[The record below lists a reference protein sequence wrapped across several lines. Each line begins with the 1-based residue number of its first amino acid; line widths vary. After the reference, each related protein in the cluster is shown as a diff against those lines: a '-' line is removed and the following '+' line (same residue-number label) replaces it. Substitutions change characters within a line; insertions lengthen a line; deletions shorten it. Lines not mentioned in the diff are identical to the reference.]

1 MSEHTPTK
9 TPPRRRRAPTEVA
22 GHRLLRPLEGS
33 HATWEIPSDDPNR
46 MQLLVLGRA
55 RKGQER
61 SARTAFHRQLRARTS
76 LLHPHLASIVGGG
89 ESPRGPYVVV
99 SLPRARPLSSLIA
112 EGPLN
117 PERAYRLLLGVADA
131 LDAAHTRWLI
141 HTDLTPRAV
150 FAESGPRDWAWLTD
164 FGIAHNRPP
173 LAFARAGY
181 RSPEEL
187 RGEPPLPESN
197 VYSLACIIHTCLA
210 GSAPFARQSS
220 RAAMQAQLHESP
232 PRLTEIRP
240 ELPKAVDAVL
250 AAALS
255 KTPEDR
261 QSSAGALVREVG
273 DALGLLDDGP
283 GQTRRNGTG
292 RFRRRPPESA
302 RSVRR
307 QKPVALNGAPLVT
320 PTEAPDRSRHA
331 PSRSTS
337 TATGTAPAPPKPAP
351 PARPAPTK
359 NGNAIGTQTRTTP
372 IEALP
377 PRKSARRRGAP
388 PAVLIP
394 VLLLAVAGA
403 GVAGW
408 TLGTSD
414 PSPAPAVDPAAV
426 KAQRAAEARA
436 EAATVTEQERVA
448 WLGSANDAV
457 ESLNSRRS
465 ADRRRLAAA
474 RTPGDQAARARRLAG
489 SYALARRNLGD
500 PPASVPRAA
509 ALATAMRRAKGA
521 YERLARSAANA
532 NRTAYRRAVDSVRS
546 AEGAVDRA
554 LVRLG
559 EPA

>member
-1 MSEHTPTK
+1 MSEHAPTK
-9 TPPRRRRAPTEVA
+9 TPTRRRRAPTEVA

-33 HATWEIPSDDPNR
+33 HATWEIPSDDPER
-46 MQLLVLGRA
+46 VQLLVLGRA

-61 SARTAFHRQLRARTS
+61 AARTAFHRQLRARTS
-76 LLHPHLASIVGGG
+76 LLHPHLAAVVGGG

-112 EGPLN
+112 EGPLD
-117 PERAYRLLLGVADA
+117 PERTYRLLMGVADA

-150 FAESGPRDWAWLTD
+150 FVESGPRDWAWMTD

-197 VYSLACIIHTCLA
+197 VYSLACIVYTCLS

-220 RAAMQAQLHESP
+220 RAAMEAQLNETP
-232 PRLTEIRP
+232 PRLTELRP
-240 ELPKAVDAVL
+240 ELPAAIDEVL
-250 AAALS
+250 ASALS

-261 QSSAGALVREVG
+261 QGSAGALVRDVG
-273 DALGLLDDGP
+273 ASLGLLDENAAGR
-283 GQTRRNGTG
+283 RRNGSG
-292 RFRRRPPESA
+292 RFRRRPADATQP
-302 RSVRR
+302 VRR
-307 QKPVALNGAPLVT
+307 QKPVALNGAPLAA
-320 PTEAPDRSRHA
+320 PLEAPSRSRHA
-331 PSRSTS
+331 PGRSSS
-337 TATGTAPAPPKPAP
+337 TAPEAAPPAAPRSVPARPKQAP
-351 PARPAPTK
+351 PARPKRA
-359 NGNAIGTQTRTTP
+359 TP

-377 PRKSARRRGAP
+377 PRKHARRGAP

-408 TLGTSD
+408 MAGGSD
-414 PSPAPAVDPAAV
+414 SSTTPKVDPAARQ
-426 KAQRAAEARA
+426 AERAAERRA
-436 EAATVTEQERVA
+436 EAAATTEQQRVA

-457 ESLNSRRS
+457 ETLNSRRS

-474 RTPGDQAARARRLAG
+474 RTPGDQAARARRLAS
-489 SYALARRNLGD
+489 SYALARRSLGD

-509 ALATAMRRAKGA
+509 AVAATFSRAEGA
-521 YERLARSAANA
+521 YGRLARSASNE
-532 NRTAYRRAVDSVRS
+532 NRSAYRRAVDSVRS
-546 AEGAVDRA
+546 AEGSVDRA
-554 LVRLG
+554 LARLG
-559 EPA
+559 EPS

>member
-9 TPPRRRRAPTEVA
+9 TPTRRRRAPTEVA

-33 HATWEIPSDDPNR
+33 HATWEIPSDDPER
-46 MQLLVLGRA
+46 LQLLVLGRA

-76 LLHPHLASIVGGG
+76 LLHPHLAAIVGGG

-99 SLPRARPLSSLIA
+99 SLPRARPLSSLIT
-112 EGPLN
+112 EGPLD
-117 PERAYRLLLGVADA
+117 PERTYRLLMGVADA

-150 FAESGPRDWAWLTD
+150 FVESGPRDWAWLTD

-197 VYSLACIIHTCLA
+197 VYSLACIVYTCLS

-220 RAAMQAQLHESP
+220 RAAMEAQLNETP
-232 PRLTEIRP
+232 PLLTDIRP
-240 ELPKAVDAVL
+240 ELPAAVDDVL
-250 AAALS
+250 ASALS
-255 KTPEDR
+255 KSPEDR
-261 QSSAGALVREVG
+261 QGSAGALIRDVG
-273 DALGLLDDGP
+273 AALGLLDENAAGR
-283 GQTRRNGTG
+283 RRNSSG
-292 RFRRRPPESA
+292 RFRRRSPDAAQP
-302 RSVRR
+302 VRR
-307 QKPVALNGAPLVT
+307 QKPVALNGAPAAVPL
-320 PTEAPDRSRHA
+320 EAPSRSRHA
-331 PSRSTS
+331 PSRSSS
-337 TATGTAPAPPKPAP
+337 TATAAAPAAPRSAPGRSKQGP
-351 PARPAPTK
+351 PARPRRP
-359 NGNAIGTQTRTTP
+359 TP

-377 PRKSARRRGAP
+377 PRKHARRRGAP

-408 TLGTSD
+408 IAGGGSES
-414 PSPAPAVDPAAV
+414 SPAPQVDPTARQAE
-426 KAQRAAEARA
+426 RAAERRA
-436 EAATVTEQERVA
+436 EAAATAEQQRVA

-457 ESLNSRRS
+457 ETLNSRRS

-474 RTPGDQAARARRLAG
+474 RSPGDQAARARRLAR
-489 SYALARRNLGD
+489 SYALARRSLGN

-509 ALATAMRRAKGA
+509 SVAAALGRAEGA
-521 YERLARSAANA
+521 YGRLARSAANE

-546 AEGAVDRA
+546 AEGSLDRA
-554 LVRLG
+554 LARLG
-559 EPA
+559 DPS

>member
-33 HATWEIPSDDPNR
+33 HATWEIPSDDPQR

-61 SARTAFHRQLRARTS
+61 PARTAFHRQLRARTS
-76 LLHPHLASIVGGG
+76 LLHPHLAAIVGGG

-112 EGPLN
+112 EGPLD

-150 FAESGPRDWAWLTD
+150 FVESGPRDWAWLTD

-197 VYSLACIIHTCLA
+197 VYSLACIIYTCLS
-210 GSAPFARQSS
+210 GSAPFARQSG
-220 RAAMQAQLHESP
+220 RAAMQAQLNETP

-240 ELPKAVDAVL
+240 ELPAAVDDVL
-250 AAALS
+250 TSALS
-255 KTPEDR
+255 KTPDDR

-273 DALGLLDDGP
+273 VALGLGDNSSGP
-283 GQTRRNGTG
+283 RRNGSG
-292 RFRRRPPESA
+292 RFRRRPDSA
-302 RSVRR
+302 TPVRR
-307 QKPVALNGAPLVT
+307 QKPVALNGAPVKPL
-320 PTEAPDRSRHA
+320 PDAPDRSRHA
-331 PSRSTS
+331 PTRSTS
-337 TATGTAPAPPKPAP
+337 TASAPATAPKPVRAQPTAP
-351 PARPAPTK
+351 PAKPERK
-359 NGNAIGTQTRTTP
+359 RSTP

-377 PRKSARRRGAP
+377 PRKHAHRRAAP
-388 PAVLIP
+388 PVVLIP
-394 VLLLAVAGA
+394 ILLLAVAGA

-408 TLGTSD
+408 TLGGADSSTT
-414 PSPAPAVDPAAV
+414 PPVDPAAR
-426 KAQRAAEARA
+426 KAEQAAAKRA
-436 EAATVTEQERVA
+436 EAAAVTEEQRVA

-457 ESLNSRRS
+457 EGLNSRRS
-465 ADRRRLAAA
+465 ADRRRLAGAD
-474 RTPGDQAARARRLAG
+474 TPGDQAARARRLAR
-489 SYALARRNLGD
+489 SYAIARRALGD

-509 ALATAMRRAKGA
+509 ALATALSRAEGA
-521 YERLARSAANA
+521 YGRLARSTANS
-532 NRTAYRRAVDSVRS
+532 NRSAYRRAVDSVRS
-546 AEGAVDRA
+546 AEGDVDRA
-554 LVRLG
+554 LERLG
-559 EPA
+559 DPA

>member
-33 HATWEIPSDDPNR
+33 HATWEIPSDDPQR

-61 SARTAFHRQLRARTS
+61 PARTAFHRQLRARTS
-76 LLHPHLASIVGGG
+76 LLHPHLAAIVGGG

-112 EGPLN
+112 EGPLD
-117 PERAYRLLLGVADA
+117 PERAYRLLMGVADA

-150 FAESGPRDWAWLTD
+150 FVESGPRDWAWLTD

-197 VYSLACIIHTCLA
+197 VYSLACIIYTCLS
-210 GSAPFARQSS
+210 GSAPFARQSG
-220 RAAMQAQLHESP
+220 RAAMQAQLNETP

-240 ELPKAVDAVL
+240 ELPAAVDDVL
-250 AAALS
+250 ASALS
-255 KTPEDR
+255 KTPDDR

-273 DALGLLDDGP
+273 VALGLVDNSQRP
-283 GQTRRNGTG
+283 RRNGSG
-292 RFRRRPPESA
+292 RFRRRARFGDAGSAPEA
-302 RSVRR
+302 RGPERR
-307 QKPVALNGAPLVT
+307 TGRAAAGR
-320 PTEAPDRSRHA
+320 PDRSRHA
-331 PSRSTS
+331 PTRSTS
-337 TATGTAPAPPKPAP
+337 TASAPATAPKPVRARTHHG
-351 PARPAPTK
+351 PARQARAQAQHADRGASAAQARP
-359 NGNAIGTQTRTTP
+359 
-372 IEALP
+372 P
-377 PRKSARRRGAP
+377 PRRAAGRARFP
-388 PAVLIP
+388 I
-394 VLLLAVAGA
+394 LLLAVAGA

-408 TLGTSD
+408 TLGGADSSTT
-414 PSPAPAVDPAAV
+414 PQVDPAAR
-426 KAQRAAEARA
+426 KAERAAARRA
-436 EAATVTEQERVA
+436 EAAAATEEQRVA

-457 ESLNSRRS
+457 EGLNSRRS
-465 ADRRRLAAA
+465 ADRRRLASAD
-474 RTPGDQAARARRLAG
+474 TPGDQAARARRLAR
-489 SYALARRNLGD
+489 SYAIARRALGD

-509 ALATAMRRAKGA
+509 ALATALGRAEGA
-521 YERLARSAANA
+521 YGRLARSTANS
-532 NRTAYRRAVDSVRS
+532 NRSAYRRAVDSVRS
-546 AEGAVDRA
+546 AEGDVDRA
-554 LVRLG
+554 LERLG
-559 EPA
+559 DPA